1 MTGNEIRQKYLEY
14 MAKNGHAVV
23 PSAALVP
30 DNASVGRA
38 YGRGP
43 TESAGVVLS
52 HRLPFEAALSFLNHC
67 ALEVH
72 RFFFLLTGSQGY
84 GSWTSK
90 VSFPSLPSK

>member
-38 YGRGP
+38 YGVRGGLRSPRASFCP
-43 TESAGVVLS
+43 TGCLL
-52 HRLPFEAALSFLNHC
+52 RQPFPF
-67 ALEVH
+67 
-72 RFFFLLTGSQGY
+72 
-84 GSWTSK
+84 
-90 VSFPSLPSK
+90 

>member
-38 YGRGP
+38 YGVRGRRSVP
-43 TESAGVVLS
+43 Q
-52 HRLPFEAALSFLNHC
+52 AAF
-67 ALEVH
+67 
-72 RFFFLLTGSQGY
+72 
-84 GSWTSK
+84 
-90 VSFPSLPSK
+90 

>member
-38 YGRGP
+38 YGVRGRRGRFCP
-43 TESAGVVLS
+43 TGCLL
-52 HRLPFEAALSFLNHC
+52 RQPFPF
-67 ALEVH
+67 
-72 RFFFLLTGSQGY
+72 
-84 GSWTSK
+84 
-90 VSFPSLPSK
+90 